1 MNFRPEELDRMAAVL
16 QAPTTSFA
24 ELVGIAGLDP
34 AGDLVGADLRRVNFR
49 SDDLA
54 GFNFARADICGA
66 NFAQA
71 RGLDP
76 AMFVGAVWDGSTQWP
91 AGFQPGERGPDV
103 SWADAWG
110 MDKYG
115 LWASF
120 GVDGADGARVTQR
133 LRWIKPG
140 RVMMGSPEGE
150 DGRHSVEGPRH
161 EVVFARG
168 FWLFETACRQELWQ
182 AVMNENPGI
191 M

>member
-110 MDKYG
+110 MDKY
-115 LWASF
+115 AVSCSSRHQKT
-120 GVDGADGARVTQR
+120 VR
-133 LRWIKPG
+133 LRKNAVYHLLRWL
-140 RVMMGSPEGE
+140 SEGE
-150 DGRHSVEGPRH
+150 RGWPR
-161 EVVFARG
+161 
-168 FWLFETACRQELWQ
+168 C
-182 AVMNENPGI
+182 M
-191 M
+191 